1 MRTLFVIISIIF
13 CIDTTAQT
21 NDLSKMNQAQK
32 KEYLVKTAAKV
43 TKTFGPDYY
52 RENMK
57 SKSTITEGFFESAD
71 ERSEVKK
78 NVGRKFYIVTF
89 PYDKSKETLDFDF
102 SSSVKIW
109 ENTGEPLE
117 VIFGNGQGKNFI
129 FLSYKKQINSR
140 SIIETVPYEQA
151 KLHEGKFIENQ

>member
-1 MRTLFVIISIIF
+1 MRILFLIISFMF
-13 CIDTTAQT
+13 CIGTTAQT
-21 NDLSKMNQAQK
+21 KKMSKMSQTQK
-32 KEYLVKTAAKV
+32 KEYLVKIAAKV
-43 TKTFGPDYY
+43 TKTFGPGYY

-57 SKSTITEGFFESAD
+57 SKLTITEGIFESAD
-71 ERSEVKK
+71 ERPEVQK

-129 FLSYKKQINSR
+129 FLSYKEQIDSR

-151 KLHEGKFIENQ
+151 QLHEGKFIEN